1 MKFFQKRG
9 VAIAVLI
16 LAIIASGAWG
26 LHKAP
31 TVSTP
36 EGGEKLDPSL
46 STAAFTQ
53 YVRDDADVLSN
64 KTEEA
69 IGLYNANWDK
79 MFGSIMAVVTTESA
93 NDIENAAYDY
103 AIEMQLAENDAI
115 LVIAKQQQDYYLLAS
130 GNFYDLLSGLSQS
143 FVASCMADNVQK
155 GDYDAAVCSLCAAL
169 HVELSQQYQQSEA
182 ALDEAANGVMFIMIL
197 VIFFVLWIMLDGMR
211 YRRYRRRYMMPGMG
225 IPTVVYR
232 PIFWGRRPPRG
243 PRPPRSGGPRPPQG
257 GPRPPRSG
265 SFGGQSPPA
274 PAAETTLELGRFV
287 WRLWQHRPRRRLWQR
302 QYRWFRQQPRRWLR
316 RKPRRRLWRR
326 PRWRLWWRPRW
337 RFWRRPRWRFWRR
350 PRWRLWRSALKYFR
364 VILQDKKARRFE
376 PTCFFCLRELTKK
389 RRSKAFFARDGA
401 RRPTRTGTCYVVQAG
416 GF

>member
-9 VAIAVLI
+9 VAIVVLI
-16 LAIIASGAWG
+16 LAIVASSAWG

-31 TVSTP
+31 AVSTP

-46 STAAFTQ
+46 SAAAFTQ
-53 YVRDDADVLSN
+53 YVRDDAGVLSD

-130 GNFYDLLSGLSQS
+130 GDFYDLLSGLSQS
-143 FVASCMADNVQK
+143 FVASCMEDNVQK

-197 VIFFVLWIMLDGMR
+197 IIFFVLWIMLDGMR

-225 IPTVVYR
+225 VPTVMYH

-243 PRPPRSGGPRPPQG
+243 PRPPQG

-265 SFGGQSPPA
+265 GSSGGNRRPP
-274 PAAETTLELGRFV
+274 
-287 WRLWQHRPRRRLWQR
+287 
-302 QYRWFRQQPRRWLR
+302 QQPRR
-316 RKPRRRLWRR
+316 PSGSSGSS
-326 PRWRLWWRPRW
+326 
-337 RFWRRPRWRFWRR
+337 F
-350 PRWRLWRSALKYFR
+350 
-364 VILQDKKARRFE
+364 
-376 PTCFFCLRELTKK
+376 
-389 RRSKAFFARDGA
+389 
-401 RRPTRTGTCYVVQAG
+401 G
-416 GF
+416 GFGSSGRGGSFGSGNFGGFGGSSRGGGFGGGGSRGGGFGGGRSGGFGGGRGGGFGGRR

>member
-31 TVSTP
+31 AVSTP

-53 YVRDDADVLSN
+53 YVRDDADILSD

-69 IGLYNANWDK
+69 VSLYNANWDK
-79 MFGSIMAVVTTESA
+79 MFGSIMAVVTVQSSD
-93 NDIENAAYDY
+93 NLENTAYDY
-103 AIEMQLAENDAI
+103 ADTMQLGSNDAI
-115 LVIAKQQQDYYLLAS
+115 LVIAKQQQDYYLVAS
-130 GNFYDLLSGLSQS
+130 GDFYDLLSGLSQS

-197 VIFFVLWIMLDGMR
+197 IIFFVLWIMLDGMR

-225 IPTVVYR
+225 VPTVVYR

-243 PRPPRSGGPRPPQG
+243 PRPPRPPRSGGPRPPQG
-257 GPRPPRSG
+257 GPRPPHSGGPSGGNRRPPQPPRRPSGGSGNSFGGFGSSGRGGGFGSGNFGGFGGSSRGGGFGGGG
-265 SFGGQSPPA
+265 SFGGFGGSR
-274 PAAETTLELGRFV
+274 G
-287 WRLWQHRPRRRLWQR
+287 
-302 QYRWFRQQPRRWLR
+302 
-316 RKPRRRLWRR
+316 
-326 PRWRLWWRPRW
+326 
-337 RFWRRPRWRFWRR
+337 
-350 PRWRLWRSALKYFR
+350 
-364 VILQDKKARRFE
+364 
-376 PTCFFCLRELTKK
+376 
-389 RRSKAFFARDGA
+389 
-401 RRPTRTGTCYVVQAG
+401 G
-416 GF
+416 GFGGGRSGGFGGGRGGGFGGRR

>member
-31 TVSTP
+31 AVSTP

-53 YVRDDADVLSN
+53 YVRDEADILSD

-69 IGLYNANWDK
+69 VGLYNANWDK

-93 NDIENAAYDY
+93 NDLDSIAWEY
-103 AIEMQLAENDAI
+103 ANQMELAPDDAI
-115 LVIAKQQQDYYLLAS
+115 LVIAEQEGSYYLLPS
-130 GNFYDLLSGLSQS
+130 GSFRSLLESLSQS
-143 FVASCMADNVQK
+143 FVASCMADGVQK
-155 GDYDAAVCSLCAAL
+155 GDYDAAVRSLCAAL

-197 VIFFVLWIMLDGMR
+197 IIFFVLWIMLDGMR
-211 YRRYRRRYMMPGMG
+211 YRRYRRRYRMPGMG
-225 IPTVVYR
+225 VPTVMYH

-265 SFGGQSPPA
+265 SSSGGNRRPP
-274 PAAETTLELGRFV
+274 
-287 WRLWQHRPRRRLWQR
+287 
-302 QYRWFRQQPRRWLR
+302 QQPRR
-316 RKPRRRLWRR
+316 PSGSGGS
-326 PRWRLWWRPRW
+326 
-337 RFWRRPRWRFWRR
+337 F
-350 PRWRLWRSALKYFR
+350 
-364 VILQDKKARRFE
+364 
-376 PTCFFCLRELTKK
+376 
-389 RRSKAFFARDGA
+389 
-401 RRPTRTGTCYVVQAG
+401 G
-416 GF
+416 GFGSTGRGGGFGSGSVGGFGSSRGGGFGGSRGGGFGGRRGGGFGGGRSGGFGGGRGGGFGGRR

>member
-16 LAIIASGAWG
+16 LAIVASSAWG

-31 TVSTP
+31 VVSTP

-46 STAAFTQ
+46 SAAAFTQ
-53 YVRDDADVLSN
+53 YVRDDAGVLSD

-130 GNFYDLLSGLSQS
+130 GDFYDLLSGLSQS

-155 GDYDAAVCSLCAAL
+155 GDYDAAVRSLCAAL

-225 IPTVVYR
+225 VPTVMYH
-232 PIFWGRRPPRG
+232 PIFWGRRPPR
-243 PRPPRSGGPRPPQG
+243 GPRPPQG

-265 SFGGQSPPA
+265 SSSGGNRRPP
-274 PAAETTLELGRFV
+274 
-287 WRLWQHRPRRRLWQR
+287 
-302 QYRWFRQQPRRWLR
+302 QQPRR
-316 RKPRRRLWRR
+316 PSGSSGSS
-326 PRWRLWWRPRW
+326 
-337 RFWRRPRWRFWRR
+337 F
-350 PRWRLWRSALKYFR
+350 
-364 VILQDKKARRFE
+364 
-376 PTCFFCLRELTKK
+376 
-389 RRSKAFFARDGA
+389 
-401 RRPTRTGTCYVVQAG
+401 G
-416 GF
+416 GFGSSGRGGSFGSGNFGGFGGSSRGGGFGGGGSRGGGFGGGRSGGFGGGRGGGFGGRR

>member
-9 VAIAVLI
+9 VAIVVLI
-16 LAIIASGAWG
+16 LAIVASSAWG
-26 LHKAP
+26 LHKTPA
-31 TVSTP
+31 VSTP

-53 YVRDDADVLSN
+53 YVCDEADILSD

-93 NDIENAAYDY
+93 NDLDSIAWEY
-103 AIEMQLAENDAI
+103 ANQMELAPDDAI
-115 LVIAKQQQDYYLLAS
+115 LVIAEQEGSYYLLPS
-130 GNFYDLLSGLSQS
+130 GSFRSLLESLSQS
-143 FVASCMADNVQK
+143 FVASCMADGVQK
-155 GDYDAAVCSLCAAL
+155 GDYDAAVRSLCAAL

-197 VIFFVLWIMLDGMR
+197 IIFFVLWIMLDGMR

-225 IPTVVYR
+225 IPTVVYH

-265 SFGGQSPPA
+265 GSSGGNRRPP
-274 PAAETTLELGRFV
+274 
-287 WRLWQHRPRRRLWQR
+287 
-302 QYRWFRQQPRRWLR
+302 QQPRR
-316 RKPRRRLWRR
+316 PSSSGGS
-326 PRWRLWWRPRW
+326 
-337 RFWRRPRWRFWRR
+337 F
-350 PRWRLWRSALKYFR
+350 
-364 VILQDKKARRFE
+364 
-376 PTCFFCLRELTKK
+376 
-389 RRSKAFFARDGA
+389 
-401 RRPTRTGTCYVVQAG
+401 G
-416 GF
+416 GFGSTGRGGGFGSGSVGGFGSSRGGGFGGSRGGGFGGGRGGGFGGRR

>member
-9 VAIAVLI
+9 VAIVVLI
-16 LAIIASGAWG
+16 LAIVASSAWG

-31 TVSTP
+31 AVSTP

-53 YVRDDADVLSN
+53 YVRDDAGVLSD

-79 MFGSIMAVVTTESA
+79 MFGSIMAVVTVQSS
-93 NDIENAAYDY
+93 DDLENTAYDY
-103 AIEMQLAENDAI
+103 AEAMQLGTNDAI
-115 LVIAKQQQDYYLLAS
+115 LLIAKQQQDYYLVAS
-130 GNFYDLLSGLSQS
+130 GNFYDLLSRLSQS

-197 VIFFVLWIMLDGMR
+197 IIFFVLWIMLDGMR

-225 IPTVVYR
+225 VPTVMYH

-243 PRPPRSGGPRPPQG
+243 PRPPCSGGPRPPQG
-257 GPRPPRSG
+257 GRGSSSGNRRPPQQPRRPSGGSGNSFGGFGSSGRGGGFGSGNFGGFGGSSRGGGFGGGG
-265 SFGGQSPPA
+265 SFGGFGGGSR
-274 PAAETTLELGRFV
+274 G
-287 WRLWQHRPRRRLWQR
+287 
-302 QYRWFRQQPRRWLR
+302 
-316 RKPRRRLWRR
+316 
-326 PRWRLWWRPRW
+326 
-337 RFWRRPRWRFWRR
+337 
-350 PRWRLWRSALKYFR
+350 
-364 VILQDKKARRFE
+364 
-376 PTCFFCLRELTKK
+376 
-389 RRSKAFFARDGA
+389 
-401 RRPTRTGTCYVVQAG
+401 G
-416 GF
+416 GFGGGRSGGFGGGGRGGGFGGRR

>member
-16 LAIIASGAWG
+16 LAILASGAWG

-31 TVSTP
+31 VVSTP

-46 STAAFTQ
+46 STASSEQ
-53 YVRDDADVLSN
+53 YVRDDADILSD

-69 IGLYNANWDK
+69 GGLYNANWDK

-130 GNFYDLLSGLSQS
+130 GDFYDLLSGLSQS
-143 FVASCMADNVQK
+143 FVASCMADGVQK
-155 GDYDAAVCSLCAAL
+155 GDYDAAVRSLCAAL

-197 VIFFVLWIMLDGMR
+197 IIFFVLWIMLDGMR

-225 IPTVVYR
+225 VPTVMYH

-243 PRPPRSGGPRPPQG
+243 PRPPCSGGPRPPQG
-257 GPRPPRSG
+257 GRGSSSGNRRPPQQPRRPSGGSGNSFGGFGSSGRGGGFGSGNFGGFGGSSRGGGFGGGG
-265 SFGGQSPPA
+265 SFGGFGGSR
-274 PAAETTLELGRFV
+274 G
-287 WRLWQHRPRRRLWQR
+287 
-302 QYRWFRQQPRRWLR
+302 
-316 RKPRRRLWRR
+316 
-326 PRWRLWWRPRW
+326 
-337 RFWRRPRWRFWRR
+337 
-350 PRWRLWRSALKYFR
+350 
-364 VILQDKKARRFE
+364 
-376 PTCFFCLRELTKK
+376 
-389 RRSKAFFARDGA
+389 
-401 RRPTRTGTCYVVQAG
+401 G
-416 GF
+416 GFGGGRSGGFGGGRGGGFGGRR

>member
-16 LAIIASGAWG
+16 LAIVASGAWG

-31 TVSTP
+31 VVSTP

-46 STAAFTQ
+46 SAAAFTQ
-53 YVRDDADVLSN
+53 YVRDDAGVLSD

-130 GNFYDLLSGLSQS
+130 GDFYDLLSGLSQS

-197 VIFFVLWIMLDGMR
+197 IIFFVLWIMLDGMR

-225 IPTVVYR
+225 VPTVMYH

-257 GPRPPRSG
+257 GSSGGNRRPP
-265 SFGGQSPPA
+265 
-274 PAAETTLELGRFV
+274 
-287 WRLWQHRPRRRLWQR
+287 
-302 QYRWFRQQPRRWLR
+302 QQPRR
-316 RKPRRRLWRR
+316 PSGSSGSS
-326 PRWRLWWRPRW
+326 
-337 RFWRRPRWRFWRR
+337 F
-350 PRWRLWRSALKYFR
+350 
-364 VILQDKKARRFE
+364 
-376 PTCFFCLRELTKK
+376 
-389 RRSKAFFARDGA
+389 
-401 RRPTRTGTCYVVQAG
+401 G
-416 GF
+416 GFGSSGRGGSFGSGNFGGFGGSSRGGGFGGGGSRGGGFGGGRSGGFGGGRGGGFGGRR

>member
-16 LAIIASGAWG
+16 LAIVASSAWG

-31 TVSTP
+31 VVSTP

-46 STAAFTQ
+46 SAAAFTQ
-53 YVRDDADVLSN
+53 YVRDDAGVLSD

-130 GNFYDLLSGLSQS
+130 GDFYDLLSGLSQS

-197 VIFFVLWIMLDGMR
+197 IIFFVLWIMLDGMR

-225 IPTVVYR
+225 VPTVMYH

-257 GPRPPRSG
+257 GSSGGNRRPP
-265 SFGGQSPPA
+265 
-274 PAAETTLELGRFV
+274 
-287 WRLWQHRPRRRLWQR
+287 
-302 QYRWFRQQPRRWLR
+302 QQPRR
-316 RKPRRRLWRR
+316 PSGGSGNS
-326 PRWRLWWRPRW
+326 
-337 RFWRRPRWRFWRR
+337 F
-350 PRWRLWRSALKYFR
+350 
-364 VILQDKKARRFE
+364 
-376 PTCFFCLRELTKK
+376 
-389 RRSKAFFARDGA
+389 
-401 RRPTRTGTCYVVQAG
+401 G
-416 GF
+416 GFGSSGRGGSFGSGNFGGFGGSSRGGGFGGGGSRGGGFGGGRSGGFGGGRGGGFGGRR

>member
-9 VAIAVLI
+9 VAIVVLI
-16 LAIIASGAWG
+16 LVIVASSAWG

-31 TVSTP
+31 VVSTP

-53 YVRDDADVLSN
+53 YVRDDAGVLSD

-130 GNFYDLLSGLSQS
+130 GDFYDLLSGLSQS

-155 GDYDAAVCSLCAAL
+155 DDYDAAVCSLCAAL

-197 VIFFVLWIMLDGMR
+197 IIFFVLWIMLDGMR

-225 IPTVVYR
+225 VPTVMYH

-243 PRPPRSGGPRPPQG
+243 PRPPRSGGPRPPRSG
-257 GPRPPRSG
+257 GSSGGNRRPP
-265 SFGGQSPPA
+265 
-274 PAAETTLELGRFV
+274 
-287 WRLWQHRPRRRLWQR
+287 
-302 QYRWFRQQPRRWLR
+302 QQPRR
-316 RKPRRRLWRR
+316 PSGSSGSG
-326 PRWRLWWRPRW
+326 
-337 RFWRRPRWRFWRR
+337 F
-350 PRWRLWRSALKYFR
+350 
-364 VILQDKKARRFE
+364 
-376 PTCFFCLRELTKK
+376 
-389 RRSKAFFARDGA
+389 
-401 RRPTRTGTCYVVQAG
+401 G
-416 GF
+416 GFGSSGRGGSFGSGNFGGFGGSSRGGGFGGGRSGGFGGGRGGGFGGRR

>member
-16 LAIIASGAWG
+16 LAIVASSAWG

-31 TVSTP
+31 VVSTP

-46 STAAFTQ
+46 SAAAFTQ
-53 YVRDDADVLSN
+53 YVRDDAGVLSD

-130 GNFYDLLSGLSQS
+130 GDFYDLLSGLSQS

-197 VIFFVLWIMLDGMR
+197 IIFFVLWIMLDGMR

-225 IPTVVYR
+225 VPTVMYH

-257 GPRPPRSG
+257 GSSGGNRRPP
-265 SFGGQSPPA
+265 
-274 PAAETTLELGRFV
+274 
-287 WRLWQHRPRRRLWQR
+287 
-302 QYRWFRQQPRRWLR
+302 QQPRR
-316 RKPRRRLWRR
+316 PSGSSGSS
-326 PRWRLWWRPRW
+326 
-337 RFWRRPRWRFWRR
+337 F
-350 PRWRLWRSALKYFR
+350 
-364 VILQDKKARRFE
+364 
-376 PTCFFCLRELTKK
+376 
-389 RRSKAFFARDGA
+389 
-401 RRPTRTGTCYVVQAG
+401 G
-416 GF
+416 GFGSSGRGGSFGSGNFGGFGGSSRGGGFGGGGSRGGGFGGGRSGGFGGGRGGGFGGRR

>member
-16 LAIIASGAWG
+16 LAILASGAWG

-31 TVSTP
+31 VVSTP

-53 YVRDDADVLSN
+53 YVRDDAGVLSD

-130 GNFYDLLSGLSQS
+130 GDFYDLLSGLSQS

-155 GDYDAAVCSLCAAL
+155 GDYDAAVRSLCAAL

-182 ALDEAANGVMFIMIL
+182 ALDEAASRVMFIMIL
-197 VIFFVLWIMLDGMR
+197 IIFFILWIALDGMR

-243 PRPPRSGGPRPPQG
+243 PRPPRSGGPRPPYG
-257 GPRPPRSG
+257 GGNSGGNRRPPQPPRRPSSSGG
-265 SFGGQSPPA
+265 SFGGFGS
-274 PAAETTLELGRFV
+274 TGR
-287 WRLWQHRPRRRLWQR
+287 
-302 QYRWFRQQPRRWLR
+302 
-316 RKPRRRLWRR
+316 
-326 PRWRLWWRPRW
+326 
-337 RFWRRPRWRFWRR
+337 
-350 PRWRLWRSALKYFR
+350 
-364 VILQDKKARRFE
+364 
-376 PTCFFCLRELTKK
+376 
-389 RRSKAFFARDGA
+389 G
-401 RRPTRTGTCYVVQAG
+401 G
-416 GF
+416 GFGSGGSFGGFGSSRGGGFGGSRGGGFGGGSRGGGFGGGGRGGGFGGRR

>member
-9 VAIAVLI
+9 VAIVVLI
-16 LAIIASGAWG
+16 LAIVASSAWG

-31 TVSTP
+31 AVSTP

-53 YVRDDADVLSN
+53 YVRDDAGVLSD

-69 IGLYNANWDK
+69 IGLYNANWD
-79 MFGSIMAVVTTESA
+79 
-93 NDIENAAYDY
+93 
-103 AIEMQLAENDAI
+103 
-115 LVIAKQQQDYYLLAS
+115 YYLVAS
-130 GNFYDLLSGLSQS
+130 GDFYDLLSGLSES

-155 GDYDAAVCSLCAAL
+155 GDYDAAVRSLCAAL

-197 VIFFVLWIMLDGMR
+197 IIFFVLWIMLDGMR

-225 IPTVVYR
+225 VPTVMYY

-265 SFGGQSPPA
+265 GSSGGNRRPP
-274 PAAETTLELGRFV
+274 
-287 WRLWQHRPRRRLWQR
+287 
-302 QYRWFRQQPRRWLR
+302 QQPRR
-316 RKPRRRLWRR
+316 PSGSSGSS
-326 PRWRLWWRPRW
+326 
-337 RFWRRPRWRFWRR
+337 F
-350 PRWRLWRSALKYFR
+350 
-364 VILQDKKARRFE
+364 
-376 PTCFFCLRELTKK
+376 
-389 RRSKAFFARDGA
+389 
-401 RRPTRTGTCYVVQAG
+401 G
-416 GF
+416 GFGSSGRGGSFGSGNFGGFGGSSRGGGFGGGGSFGGSRGGGFGGGRSGGFGGGRGGGFGGSR

>member
-26 LHKAP
+26 LHKTPA
-31 TVSTP
+31 VSTP

-53 YVRDDADVLSN
+53 YVRDEADILSD

-143 FVASCMADNVQK
+143 FVASCMESGVQK
-155 GDYDAAVCSLCAAL
+155 SDYDAAVQEICSRL
-169 HVELSQQYQQSEA
+169 HVELSQQYQQDQTA
-182 ALDEAANGVMFIMIL
+182 QDDAGTAVLFIMLL
-197 VIFFVLWIMLDGMR
+197 VLLFLIWIWLDRMR
-211 YRRYRRRYMMPGMG
+211 YNRYRRRYMMPGMG
-225 IPTVVYR
+225 VPTVMYH

-257 GPRPPRSG
+257 GPRPPYSGGSSGGNRRPPQPPRRPSGGSGNSFGGFGSSGRGGGFGSGNFGGFGGSSRGGGFGGGG
-265 SFGGQSPPA
+265 SFGGFGGSR
-274 PAAETTLELGRFV
+274 G
-287 WRLWQHRPRRRLWQR
+287 
-302 QYRWFRQQPRRWLR
+302 
-316 RKPRRRLWRR
+316 
-326 PRWRLWWRPRW
+326 
-337 RFWRRPRWRFWRR
+337 
-350 PRWRLWRSALKYFR
+350 
-364 VILQDKKARRFE
+364 
-376 PTCFFCLRELTKK
+376 
-389 RRSKAFFARDGA
+389 
-401 RRPTRTGTCYVVQAG
+401 G
-416 GF
+416 GFGGGRSGGFGGGRGGGFGGRR

>member
-31 TVSTP
+31 AVSTP

-53 YVRDDADVLSN
+53 YVRDEADILSD

-69 IGLYNANWDK
+69 VGLYNANWDK

-130 GNFYDLLSGLSQS
+130 GNFYDLLSRLSQS

-155 GDYDAAVCSLCAAL
+155 GDYDAAVRSLCAAL

-197 VIFFVLWIMLDGMR
+197 IIFFVLWIMLDGMR

-257 GPRPPRSG
+257 GPRPPYSGG
-265 SFGGQSPPA
+265 SFGGNRRPPQ
-274 PAAETTLELGRFV
+274 P
-287 WRLWQHRPRRRLWQR
+287 PRRPSSSGGS
-302 QYRWFRQQPRRWLR
+302 F
-316 RKPRRRLWRR
+316 
-326 PRWRLWWRPRW
+326 
-337 RFWRRPRWRFWRR
+337 
-350 PRWRLWRSALKYFR
+350 
-364 VILQDKKARRFE
+364 
-376 PTCFFCLRELTKK
+376 
-389 RRSKAFFARDGA
+389 
-401 RRPTRTGTCYVVQAG
+401 G
-416 GF
+416 GFGSGRVGGFGSSRGGGFGGSRGGGFGGSRGGGFGGSRGGGFGGGRGGGFGGRR